1 MADNIDFRVR
11 HGLAVTNTAT
21 VESTLTSVSTETG
34 ALVVQG
40 GAGIAKDVYVGG
52 IIDAAGDI
60 TSGGALEVANTATIL
75 SQTESNNV
83 TTGAVVVSG
92 GAGIG
97 KNLNVGGSQ
106 TLTGSLTVNSATQS
120 NDTTTGA
127 LKVVGGIGAGGNL
140 NIGGKATVQST
151 TGSIST
157 QTGALVVS
165 GGVGVG
171 ETIYVGKDLYVG
183 GTLYGTVLGSISTAT
198 NLFSGSTGQ
207 IPYQTGPGAT
217 SFFGPGFAGQLL
229 VSAGAAAPVYTNTG
243 SIYVNAAQ
251 YANRLI
257 GGATG
262 SIPYQSGASITTF
275 LAGGA
280 TGAFLK
286 YNGSAPIW
294 ATTAS
299 FTGGTGNS
307 ASAGGQ
313 SVYVSSGGVGVVG
326 NSYFANDL
334 GVNGSLTIA
343 GPTTFNNIVTFA
355 GTATYVYSSNSVLTD
370 SLLVL
375 HANTS
380 GGWTFNDNLDIGI
393 KGDYYDTTLNQ
404 AKSFFFGFKPSNRY
418 LEFLVRGTESSPGVF
433 TGDYGDLKLNTI
445 LLTSTATSTNSDTG
459 ALVVPGGVGIR
470 GNVNLQDTGQ
480 LVVGV
485 NLAAPL
491 PDAPINVAGNIDS
504 YFQINVQN
512 VNSGVNASA
521 DFVATADI
529 GDDTSNYTNIGIAN
543 SNFAYPDASI
553 AKPLDSYAFAYG
565 GDWILATGL
574 PNKRFEFWNDGTA
587 IPGAGPLVT
596 STTGTLTVS
605 ISSLGMLVHAKTSAT
620 STSTGALQVRG
631 GVGIA
636 GDLYIGGTIYG
647 TASITGE
654 VTTATNVAGG
664 TAGQVLYQQAPGITQ
679 FFGPGTAGNILV
691 SNGASAPSY
700 NNTLTLTGVTSA
712 TSTLTGALQVRGG
725 AGIGGNLYLG
735 GRLGI
740 KNTAINAGIDSVA
753 GWAYD
758 STFSVANPTDIFFK
772 PDGLVMYLAFAA
784 SITQYNLSVAWD
796 ITTAVAGTSFSMS
809 LIDSATNGLFISP
822 DGTKLITC
830 GQTGVVIANG
840 SDVASQDRAYYF
852 TLGTPWDVSSATLV
866 SSIRFAL
873 GDAGGIPS
881 AMTAPQAVDFN
892 NDGTI
897 MYIVDSTTDAVHQ
910 FALSSAYNVG
920 TATWTK
926 QFSIAGQESGP
937 TGLRFNSSGTR
948 MYIHG
953 STGDDVNEYRLG
965 TAWDIATA
973 VFYDKFYTGWY
984 EITPNGIYINE
995 SANVAFLCGSSSD
1008 AVLKFRTDRQG
1019 VEIDPETATSKIEL
1033 AGNTR
1038 VTDNFYVSGRAAFEG
1053 RVDALGDLVT
1063 GGDITIGGNDLNV
1076 GSATAAASLFSG
1088 MTSGALSIATSQ
1100 SSGAIN
1106 IGGTAATGIITVG
1119 QSTAAQTLNL
1129 SSGATAAVV
1138 TKVVNIGTAGLAGST
1153 STINIGSTVAG
1164 ALGVTTIG
1172 GTSTLIASTTSAIS
1186 TNTGALQVRGGV
1198 GIGGSLVVGGTIFG
1212 VITTA
1217 TNIAGGAPGSIPYQS
1232 STGTTTFVPIG
1243 TSSYILLSNGTS
1255 PFWGIQSGLGAGSS
1269 DTIKVTNNVTSSTA
1283 HYLTFVS
1290 TSTGFA
1296 NLNVAATTGITYIP
1310 STNRLGINTNNPQY
1324 TLDVNSTT
1332 NAIIRANGT
1341 TTGGVSLQNSS
1352 KQFTIAA
1359 VGTDLTFYDD
1369 TVGQTRARF
1378 DTNGNFGVGGIPTA
1392 KFEVAGT
1399 VKISGITTVT
1409 NVTASVSTTT
1419 GALQVYGGIGV
1430 GDSVYVKNRVGF
1442 VNASN
1447 VSRVYQVYNTV
1458 TDSLDTV
1465 FA

>member
-21 VESTLTSVSTETG
+21 VESTLTSVSTVSG
-34 ALVVQG
+34 ALVVRG

-75 SQTESNNV
+75 SQTESSN
-83 TTGAVVVSG
+83 TTSGALIVSG

-106 TLTGSLTVNSATQS
+106 VLAGSLTVNSATQS

-217 SFFGPGFAGQLL
+217 SFFGPGSAGQIL
-229 VSAGAAAPVYTNTG
+229 VSAGAAVPVYTNTG

-251 YANRLI
+251 YSNRLI

-275 LAGGA
+275 LAGGT
-280 TGAFLK
+280 TGALLK

-313 SVYVSSGGVGVVG
+313 SVYVSGGGVGVIG

-334 GVNGSLTIA
+334 GVGGSMTIA

-393 KGDYYDTTLNQ
+393 KGDYYDTVLSQ

-418 LEFLVRGTESSPGVF
+418 LEFLVRGVESSPGIF
-433 TGDYGDLKLNTI
+433 TGDFGDFKVNTI

-480 LVVGV
+480 LVVGI
-485 NLAAPL
+485 NLSPTL
-491 PDAPINVAGNIDS
+491 PDAPIHTAGDINS
-504 YFQINVQN
+504 YFQINSHN
-512 VNSGVNASA
+512 VNSGVLASA
-521 DFVATADI
+521 DLVLTADT
-529 GDDTSNYTNIGIAN
+529 GDDNQGYTDIGIAN
-543 SNFAYPDASI
+543 SNFAHPDFNVAG
-553 AKPLDSYAFAYG
+553 PLDSYAFANG
-565 GDWILATGL
+565 GNWVMATSL
-574 PNKRFEFWNDGTA
+574 PGKEFRFWTGGTTK
-587 IPGAGPLVT
+587 PGTVGI
-596 STTGTLTVS
+596 STFTNTGTLTVS

-636 GDLYIGGTIYG
+636 GDLYIGGTIFG

-654 VTTATNVAGG
+654 VTTATNIAGG
-664 TAGQVLYQQAPGITQ
+664 LAGQLHYQQAPGITQ
-679 FFGPGTAGNILV
+679 FVSTGTAGQFLRSNGSLAPTYVDTSTMYVGYSVTATHVNLGNTGQLVYQTAPNRTSFVGTGTAGQLLVSAGTTSTGPVFTNTSSIYVNNSVFADNIRLGTAGQIPYQITTSTTGFFGPGTRGQLLIA
-691 SNGASAPSY
+691 NG
-700 NNTLTLTGVTSA
+700 TSA
-712 TSTLTGALQVRGG
+712 TIF
-725 AGIGGNLYLG
+725 AGPG
-735 GRLGI
+735 
-740 KNTAINAGIDSVA
+740 VA
-753 GWAYD
+753 GQ
-758 STFSVANPTDIFFK
+758 
-772 PDGLVMYLAFAA
+772 L
-784 SITQYNLSVAWD
+784 
-796 ITTAVAGTSFSMS
+796 
-809 LIDSATNGLFISP
+809 
-822 DGTKLITC
+822 
-830 GQTGVVIANG
+830 
-840 SDVASQDRAYYF
+840 
-852 TLGTPWDVSSATLV
+852 LV
-866 SSIRFAL
+866 SAGANAPVYTNTGSI
-873 GDAGGIPS
+873 
-881 AMTAPQAVDFN
+881 
-892 NDGTI
+892 
-897 MYIVDSTTDAVHQ
+897 
-910 FALSSAYNVG
+910 
-920 TATWTK
+920 
-926 QFSIAGQESGP
+926 
-937 TGLRFNSSGTR
+937 
-948 MYIHG
+948 
-953 STGDDVNEYRLG
+953 
-965 TAWDIATA
+965 
-973 VFYDKFYTGWY
+973 
-984 EITPNGIYINE
+984 
-995 SANVAFLCGSSSD
+995 
-1008 AVLKFRTDRQG
+1008 
-1019 VEIDPETATSKIEL
+1019 
-1033 AGNTR
+1033 
-1038 VTDNFYVSGRAAFEG
+1038 YVGRAAL
-1053 RVDALGDLVT
+1053 ADLAT
-1063 GGDITIGGNDLNV
+1063 QAND
-1076 GSATAAASLFSG
+1076 SFRAT
-1088 MTSGALSIATSQ
+1088 
-1100 SSGAIN
+1100 
-1106 IGGTAATGIITVG
+1106 
-1119 QSTAAQTLNL
+1119 
-1129 SSGATAAVV
+1129 
-1138 TKVVNIGTAGLAGST
+1138 T
-1153 STINIGSTVAG
+1153 STN
-1164 ALGVTTIG
+1164 L
-1172 GTSTLIASTTSAIS
+1172 
-1186 TNTGALQVRGGV
+1186 
-1198 GIGGSLVVGGTIFG
+1198 
-1212 VITTA
+1212 
-1217 TNIAGGAPGSIPYQS
+1217 AGGAPGSIPYQGN
-1232 STGTTTFVPIG
+1232 TGTTTFLPIG
-1243 TSSYILLSNGTS
+1243 TSSYILLSNGTV
-1255 PFWGIQSGLGAGSS
+1255 PFWGIQSGLGAGSA

-1369 TVGQTRARF
+1369 SIGQTRARF
-1378 DTNGNFGVGGIPTA
+1378 DTNGNFGIGVTPTA

-1419 GALQVYGGIGV
+1419 GALQVVGGIGV